1 MFDRPR
7 AYVRGRAVSFCEL
20 FGGPPVFL
28 RSRRPVASLRGLPED
43 SPAASP
49 AAVLEGVSSA
59 KHAGRGHGVGRSAVA
74 VESGARP
81 WPWRRARAV
90 VLDVVLLRA
99 VAVESGVGCG
109 GGVGCGAVA
118 VKLSVAIEL
127 AV

>member
-1 MFDRPR
+1 MGRQFSCGLVGQSRASEACRKIRP
-7 AYVRGRAVSFCEL
+7 L
-20 FGGPPVFL
+20 PPLLLFL
-28 RSRRPVASLRGLPED
+28 RASVALSTL
-43 SPAASP
+43 
-49 AAVLEGVSSA
+49 GVA
-59 KHAGRGHGVGRSAVA
+59 M
-74 VESGARP
+74 ESGARP